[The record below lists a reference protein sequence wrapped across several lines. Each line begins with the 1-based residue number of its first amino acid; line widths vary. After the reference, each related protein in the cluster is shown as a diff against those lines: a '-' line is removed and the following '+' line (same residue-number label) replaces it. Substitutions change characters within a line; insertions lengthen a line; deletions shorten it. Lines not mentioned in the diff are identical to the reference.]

1 MNFLEGLQ
9 NEMQKF
15 MNSINEKYQKE
26 VAGMKQE
33 VEELKKPTPRQLFEA
48 EAKRYVVDNI
58 RPNFENQ
65 TDKENMVKV
74 DDIHENFKE
83 LIEVNAKSP
92 DEPVAD
98 IIERIADP
106 NIPTKITNME
116 VSGLT
121 PEKKK
126 WLMEYIFLVEGGY
139 FNHPNDPGG
148 ETMYGI
154 TKVDARTGGYT
165 GPMRDLP
172 KEFAIQRYH
181 NKYFIDQQLQKIN
194 HFGKQLCIFDFIVNS
209 GLRGIKMAQKAVNSA
224 YAERNT
230 VKDDIAKEL
239 AKITPLSVDGVIGP
253 KTIEAINNCPFFI
266 FYTNYIMYQE
276 DQYEDLMRANGKL
289 RSFDE
294 GWENRIARKNQFIFR
309 LLKEGVITLD

>member
-1 MNFLEGLQ
+1 MDFLM
-9 NEMQKF
+9 EMQKKMQDF
-15 MNSINEKYQKE
+15 MSSMTDKYNKE
-26 VAGMKQE
+26 VAQVK
-33 VEELKKPTPRQLFEA
+33 EEQNKTTPEQLYEA

-65 TDKENMVKV
+65 TDKENKVKV
-74 DDIHENFKE
+74 SEIHENFKE
-83 LIEVNAKSP
+83 LVEVNAKSP

-106 NIPTKITNME
+106 NTPTKISNME
-116 VSGLT
+116 ASGLT

-209 GLRGIKMAQKAVNSA
+209 GERGIKMAQKAVNSA

-230 VKDDIAKEL
+230 VKDEISKKL
-239 AKITPLSVDGVIGP
+239 AKITPLIVDGKIGP
-253 KTIEAINNCPFFI
+253 KTIEAINNCPFFL
-266 FYTNYIMYQE
+266 FYTNYILYQE

-294 GWENRIARKNQFIFR
+294 GWENRIARKNQFIYR
-309 LLKEGVITLD
+309 LIKEGVITLD

>member
-1 MNFLEGLQ
+1 MDFLM
-9 NEMQKF
+9 EMQKKMQDF
-15 MNSINEKYQKE
+15 MSSMTDKYNKE
-26 VAGMKQE
+26 VAQVK
-33 VEELKKPTPRQLFEA
+33 EEQNKTTPEQLYEA

-65 TDKENMVKV
+65 TDKENKVKV
-74 DDIHENFKE
+74 SEIHENFKE

-106 NIPTKITNME
+106 NTPTKISNME

-209 GLRGIKMAQKAVNSA
+209 GERGIKMAQKAVNSA

-230 VKDDIAKEL
+230 VKDEISKKL
-239 AKITPLSVDGVIGP
+239 AKITPLIVDGKIGP
-253 KTIEAINNCPFFI
+253 KTIEAINNCPFFL
-266 FYTNYIMYQE
+266 FYTNYILYQE

-294 GWENRIARKNQFIFR
+294 GWENRIARKNQFIYR
-309 LLKEGVITLD
+309 LIKEGVITLD

>member
-1 MNFLEGLQ
+1 MDFLM
-9 NEMQKF
+9 EMQKKMQDF
-15 MNSINEKYQKE
+15 MSSMTDKYNKE
-26 VAGMKQE
+26 VAQVK
-33 VEELKKPTPRQLFEA
+33 EEQNKTTPEQLYEA

-65 TDKENMVKV
+65 TDKENKVKV
-74 DDIHENFKE
+74 SEIHENFKE

-106 NIPTKITNME
+106 NTPTKISNME
-116 VSGLT
+116 ASGLT

-209 GLRGIKMAQKAVNSA
+209 GERGIKMAQKAVNSA

-230 VKDDIAKEL
+230 VKDEISKKL
-239 AKITPLSVDGVIGP
+239 AKITPLIVDGKIGP
-253 KTIEAINNCPFFI
+253 KTIEAINNCPFFL
-266 FYTNYIMYQE
+266 FYTNYILYQE

-294 GWENRIARKNQFIFR
+294 GWENRIARKNQFIYR
-309 LLKEGVITLD
+309 LIKEGVITLD

>member
-1 MNFLEGLQ
+1 MDFLM
-9 NEMQKF
+9 EMQKKMQDF
-15 MNSINEKYQKE
+15 MSSMTDKYNKE
-26 VAGMKQE
+26 VAQVK
-33 VEELKKPTPRQLFEA
+33 EEQNKTTPEQLYEA

-65 TDKENMVKV
+65 TDKENKVKV
-74 DDIHENFKE
+74 SEIHENFKE
-83 LIEVNAKSP
+83 LVEVNAKSP

-98 IIERIADP
+98 VIERIADP
-106 NIPTKITNME
+106 NTPTKISNME

-209 GLRGIKMAQKAVNSA
+209 GERGIKMAQKAVNSA

-230 VKDDIAKEL
+230 VKDEISKKL
-239 AKITPLSVDGVIGP
+239 AKITPLIVDGKIGP
-253 KTIEAINNCPFFI
+253 KTIEAINNCPFFL
-266 FYTNYIMYQE
+266 FYTNYILYQE

-294 GWENRIARKNQFIFR
+294 GWENRIARKNQFIYR
-309 LLKEGVITLD
+309 LIKEGVITLD

>member
-1 MNFLEGLQ
+1 MDFLM
-9 NEMQKF
+9 EMQKKMQDF
-15 MNSINEKYQKE
+15 MSSMTDKYNKE
-26 VAGMKQE
+26 VAQVK
-33 VEELKKPTPRQLFEA
+33 EEQNKTTPEQLYEA

-65 TDKENMVKV
+65 TDKENKVKV
-74 DDIHENFKE
+74 SEIHENFKE
-83 LIEVNAKSP
+83 LVEVNAKSP

-106 NIPTKITNME
+106 NTPTKITNME
-116 VSGLT
+116 ASGLT

-209 GLRGIKMAQKAVNSA
+209 GERGIKMAQKAVNSA

-230 VKDDIAKEL
+230 VKDEISKKL
-239 AKITPLSVDGVIGP
+239 AKITPLIVDGKIGP
-253 KTIEAINNCPFFI
+253 KTIEAINNCPFFL
-266 FYTNYIMYQE
+266 FYTNYILYQE

-294 GWENRIARKNQFIFR
+294 GWENRIARKNQFIYR
-309 LLKEGVITLD
+309 LIKEGVITLD